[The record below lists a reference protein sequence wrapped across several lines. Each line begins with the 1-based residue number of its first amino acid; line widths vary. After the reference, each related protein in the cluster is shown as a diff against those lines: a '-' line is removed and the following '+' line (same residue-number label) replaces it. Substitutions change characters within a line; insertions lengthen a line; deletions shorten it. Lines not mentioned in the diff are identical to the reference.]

1 MIHLALGGGGLN
13 LVLSALWIPDPGPSS
28 RYLLT
33 VIVKPSTGPSM
44 GPSNNKISYWHWQ
57 GSVLIIHGYNT
68 LPNVPVLSPHGHD
81 MNNAKVK
88 LCGKTRDR
96 RAVWQCRMFRY
107 ELYQLGF
114 DRSILIHRQVDR
126 RDWTWLGPAQEI
138 EWEVHSSN
146 ITYPHLQQLFLSFRE
161 GWL

>member
-13 LVLSALWIPDPGPSS
+13 LVLSVLRIPDPGPSS

-68 LPNVPVLSPHGHD
+68 LPNVAVLSPRGHD

-88 LCGKTRDR
+88 LCGGAGGR
-96 RAVWQCRMFRY
+96 RQWRMFRY

-114 DRSILIHRQVDR
+114 DRSILIHGQVDS
-126 RDWTWLGPAQEI
+126 RDWAWLVPAQEI
-138 EWEVHSSN
+138 EWEVHSYN
-146 ITYPHLQQLFLSFRE
+146 IPYPQLSFTPK
-161 GWL
+161 